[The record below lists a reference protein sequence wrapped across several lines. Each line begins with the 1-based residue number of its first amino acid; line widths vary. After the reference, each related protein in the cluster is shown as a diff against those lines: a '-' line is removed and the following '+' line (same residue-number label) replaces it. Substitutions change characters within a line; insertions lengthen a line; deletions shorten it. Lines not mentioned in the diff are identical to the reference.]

1 MTPDTA
7 PSEIKTYTHGR
18 HLQVSDRGSGP
29 DGSVEDH
36 VGATPVDPDTGLLDD
51 SAYDDVITRSVN

>member
-29 DGSVEDH
+29 DGSVEDIA
-36 VGATPVDPDTGLLDD
+36 GAASGGADAGLLDD